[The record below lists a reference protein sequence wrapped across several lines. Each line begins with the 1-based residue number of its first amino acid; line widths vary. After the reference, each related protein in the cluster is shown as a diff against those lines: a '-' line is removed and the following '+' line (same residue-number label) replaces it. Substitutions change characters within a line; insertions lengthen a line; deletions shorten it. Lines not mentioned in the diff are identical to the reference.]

1 LEREDYLGYQVVQA
15 VGVVEDLRHPLHPQQ
30 VVEALF

>member
-1 LEREDYLGYQVVQA
+1 LEYQVVQV

-30 VVEALF
+30 VVEVLF